1 MALNYVLTVNF
12 QNELESVNYTAVCS
26 SDSFTISKYTTHCTF
41 SASDGLTA
49 DYYAKFTLT
58 FPKNYSITVGEDGNG
73 NFITNNKYTVTDNVI
88 VFHPSSSSDWR
99 VTSVSSSTYYRAACY
114 INPEQQEVKY
124 TLTQNL
130 ENCTSSLEDR
140 TDLAF
145 NEVISPV
152 ITANDGYY
160 FSSNASYTNG
170 DDTGHLAPYSNKTI
184 EKGDITVAGN
194 VTINASA
201 VAMPVYN
208 ITQTLEN
215 CTSDYTAT
223 TVSGLEEYTI
233 TITPNEFYT
242 FNSAA
247 TYTYTMG
254 DTSGNLTIASD
265 GSTATLTV
273 TPTADITITANAV
286 KAAYRLTENLTDCTC
301 NIDEYTELTAGET
314 YTITLTSTSA
324 DYIFNTAPTI
334 KYSGTTYNFTVSDD
348 KLTATYEF
356 LASANATISATAI
369 YTKVD
374 INANNADDNVTNNFV
389 NGDYAIGSTVS
400 MIYSFVDGWFYGN
413 VRFFDGSG
421 TDIQSTLN
429 PTITVDENLKNVS
442 ISFIVPENK
451 VIVYMHSYAGIH
463 VVYSQLKNCTT
474 NFKEGY
480 YPQNKTYT
488 IALTANEGYKF
499 MQEYTPTLTVST
511 RASAVATFDF
521 SYTDSQAA
529 IEFDADAS
537 FLAIDLYSKV
547 STLTI
552 DASAVGES
560 GIEESYTFM
569 HAYAPTNDEL
579 YELSGVRFSSYST
592 TTTGDYSTTT
602 TVTNY
607 DYGQFILKLYK
618 TYIPVSSTLTD
629 TIRLAY
635 YDTKVDAPL
644 IDDAI
649 QRLDCGTVKIAEI
662 NGNNIDYEDTSAFIY
677 LPFIG
682 IFELPILSVMNHE
695 ITLKYNCNILD
706 GSCYVM
712 VSNETGVFATYT
724 GEIKEEIPYT
734 ISYNEKVVQ
743 DYIASAMLT
752 CDRTPYIYLTSH
764 KPLEDIGMFGA
775 DGADKTDYIKNFKGY
790 NVFANVDLIT
800 SSNMLYD
807 EVLAIRNM
815 LQQGVFLDV

>member
-1 MALNYVLTVNF
+1 MARNYVLTVNF
-12 QNELESVNYTAVCS
+12 QNELESVNYTATCN
-26 SDSFTISKYTTHCTF
+26 SDSFTISKYTTYCTF

-49 DYYAKFTLT
+49 DYYAEFTLT
-58 FPKNYSITVGEDGNG
+58 FPKNYSITVGEDDKGS
-73 NFITNNKYTVTDNVI
+73 FITNNKYTVTDNVI
-88 VFHPSSSSDWR
+88 VFNPTSSNDWR

-152 ITANDGYY
+152 ITANNGYY
-160 FSSNASYTNG
+160 FSSNVSYTNG
-170 DDTGHLAPYSNKTI
+170 DDTGQLAPYSNKTI

-215 CTSDYTAT
+215 CTSDYTET
-223 TVSGLEEYTI
+223 TVNGLQEYTF
-233 TITPNEFYT
+233 TITATQYYT
-242 FNSAA
+242 FKNAT

-254 DTSGNLTIASD
+254 DTTGNLTVSDDGTSASI
-265 GSTATLTV
+265 TL
-273 TPTADITITANAV
+273 TPTADITINAIAI
-286 KAAYRLTENLTDCTC
+286 KATYSLTENLTGCTT
-301 NIDEYTELTAGET
+301 NISEDTKLNAGET
-314 YTITLTSTSA
+314 YNFILTA
-324 DYIFNTAPTI
+324 DTDYKFTTAPTI
-334 KYSGTTYNFTVSDD
+334 RYNGTYYNFTVSDD
-348 KLTATYEF
+348 GLTATYSYTAI
-356 LASANATISATAI
+356 ASAVIRADAE
-369 YTKVD
+369 YTK
-374 INANNADDNVTNNFV
+374 ITITANNDDNCTNNFV
-389 NGDYAIGSTVS
+389 NGKYLIGSTVT
-400 MIYSFVDGWFYGN
+400 MTYSFNDGWFYGSA
-413 VRFFDGSG
+413 VFKA
-421 TDIQSTLN
+421 STGETIEVTN
-429 PTITVDENLKNVS
+429 TITPDENNKNVT
-442 ISFIVPENK
+442 IELVVPSYP
-451 VIVYMHSYAGIH
+451 VIIIMHSYAGIRI
-463 VVYSQLKNCTT
+463 VYSQLKNCTT
-474 NFKEGY
+474 EFPAGY
-480 YPQNKTYT
+480 YQQGKEYT
-488 IALTANEGYKF
+488 IKLNANEGYKF
-499 MQEYTPTLTVST
+499 MQEYVPTITVST
-511 RASAVATFDF
+511 RASDVATLDF
-521 SYTDSQAA
+521 GFTDSTATFNF
-529 IEFDADAS
+529 IADKGI
-537 FLAIDLYSKV
+537 LAIDLYSKI

-560 GIEESYTFM
+560 GIEENYTFM

-682 IFELPILSVMNHE
+682 IFELPILSVMNHK
-695 ITLKYNCNILD
+695 ITLKYNCNLLD

>member
-1 MALNYVLTVNF
+1 MSTLNYLLRVDFDT
-12 QNELESVNYTAVCS
+12 ELPSVNYTCTCS
-26 SDSFTISKYTTHCTF
+26 SDSYTPSRFTTYCMF
-41 SASDGLTA
+41 SASSGISA
-49 DYYAKFTLT
+49 DYYATFTIT
-58 FPKNYSITVGEDGNG
+58 FPSDYSITIGKDTTGKLVTNG
-73 NFITNNKYTVTDNVI
+73 KYTIKDNTI
-88 VFHPSSSSDWR
+88 TFEPTSSADWNVR
-99 VTSVSSSTYYRAACY
+99 SVSSLVYYRATVS
-114 INPEQQEVKY
+114 INAEKQEVKY
-124 TLTQNL
+124 TLTQTL

-140 TDLAF
+140 TNLTLD
-145 NEVISPV
+145 EVISPV

-160 FSSNASYTNG
+160 FPSNVSYTNG
-170 DDTGHLAPYSNKTI
+170 DNTGYLAPYSNKTI

-215 CTSDYTAT
+215 CTSDYTET
-223 TVSGLEEYTI
+223 TVSGLQEYTF
-233 TITPNEFYT
+233 TITATQYYT
-242 FNSAA
+242 FKNAT

-254 DTSGNLTIASD
+254 DTTGNLTVSDDGTSASV
-265 GSTATLTV
+265 TL
-273 TPTADITITANAV
+273 TPTADITINAIAI
-286 KAAYRLTENLTDCTC
+286 KATYSLTENLTGCTT
-301 NIDEYTELTAGET
+301 NISEDTKLNAGEIYNFILTADT
-314 YTITLTSTSA
+314 DYTFVS
-324 DYIFNTAPTI
+324 APTI
-334 KYSGTTYNFTVSDD
+334 YYNGTYYSFTLSEDG
-348 KLTATYEF
+348 LTATYSYT
-356 LASANATISATAI
+356 AVANATINAETA
-369 YTKVD
+369 YNKVT
-374 INANNADDNVTNNFV
+374 IKANNDDNCTNNFV
-389 NGDYAIGSTVS
+389 NGEYLIGSTIT
-400 MIYSFVDGWFYGN
+400 MTYSFNDGWFYGSA
-413 VRFFDGSG
+413 VFKA
-421 TDIQSTLN
+421 STGETIEVTN
-429 PTITVDENLKNVS
+429 TITPDKDNKNVT
-442 ISFIVPENK
+442 IELVVPDYP
-451 VIVYMHSYAGIH
+451 VIINMSSYAGIRI
-463 VVYSQLKNCTT
+463 VYSQLKNCTT
-474 NFKEGY
+474 EFPAGY
-480 YPQNKTYT
+480 YQQGKEYT
-488 IALTANEGYKF
+488 IKLNANEGYKF
-499 MQEYTPTLTVST
+499 MQEYVPTITVST
-511 RASAVATFDF
+511 RASDVATFDF
-521 SYTDSQAA
+521 GFTDSTATFNF
-529 IEFDADAS
+529 IADKGI
-537 FLAIDLYSKV
+537 LAIDLYSKV

-560 GIEESYTFM
+560 GIEENYTFM
-569 HAYAPTNDEL
+569 HAYAPTNEEL

-695 ITLKYNCNILD
+695 ITLKYNCNLLD

-712 VSNETGVFATYT
+712 VSNETGIFATYT